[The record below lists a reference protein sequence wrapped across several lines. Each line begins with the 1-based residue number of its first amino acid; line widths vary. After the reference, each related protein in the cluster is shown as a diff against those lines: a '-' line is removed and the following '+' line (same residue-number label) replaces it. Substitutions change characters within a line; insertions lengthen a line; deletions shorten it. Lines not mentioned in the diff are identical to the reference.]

1 MQSGE
6 THVELKALRHH
17 GWSISQL
24 AREYGLSR
32 DTVRRELA
40 SEHPRHYPERRQ
52 PTALSEAQRIHVERR
67 LVICPNIR
75 GTDLFAELGRDYDYA
90 GSYPAFE
97 RHLRLLRPAAVHDP
111 EIRFETD
118 PGVQTQAD
126 WAKLGLWRLGEQLVE
141 VSALVAILG
150 CSRVPAIRF
159 AADQTRP
166 TSLERFLQCAVDL
179 GGLTHEILT
188 DRDPAFCIGATSD
201 GQAILAPEWVDFC
214 AVLGVV
220 PRACRPYRAKTK
232 GKVERM
238 IREVKESFVPWLTGQ
253 LLPPFPMLADYD
265 RLARRWIEEVVLKR
279 THRTTKRVVGEA
291 WLEERPQLRSIPAH
305 VLAKFTANLMVL
317 PHRVPDPLPR
327 QLGEVV
333 QLRALSDYAE
343 LAP

>member
-17 GWSISQL
+17 GWTVSQL

-40 SEHPRHYPERRQ
+40 SEQPRHYPERPK
-52 PTALSEAQRIHVERR
+52 PTALTEAQRIHVERR
-67 LVICPNIR
+67 LTICPNIR
-75 GTDLFAELGRDYDYA
+75 GTDLFAELRHDYEYA
-90 GSYPAFE
+90 GSYPAFG
-97 RHLRLLRPAAVHDP
+97 RHLRSLRPAAVRDP

-126 WAKLGLWRLGEQLVE
+126 WAKLGRWRLGEELQELSVM
-141 VSALVAILG
+141 VAILG
-150 CSRVPAIRF
+150 SSRVPAIRF
-159 AADQTRP
+159 ATDQTRP
-166 TSLERFLQCAVDL
+166 TSLDRVLQCAIDL
-179 GGLTHEILT
+179 GGLTREYLT

-201 GQAILAPEWVDFC
+201 GQAILAPEWVDLC

-238 IREVKESFVPWLTGQ
+238 IREVKESFLPWLTGQ
-253 LLPPFPMLADYD
+253 LLPPFPTLADYD
-265 RLARRWIEEVVLKR
+265 RMGRRWIEEVVLKR

-291 WLEERPQLRSIPAH
+291 WQEERPHLRPIPGH
-305 VLAKFTANLMVL
+305 VLAKFSANLAVL
-317 PHRVPDPLPR
+317 PRRVPDPLAR

-333 QLRALSDYAE
+333 ELRALSEYTE